1 MHRNLFA
8 FAVLLAAL
16 SAGFQVHADTSCT
29 AGNANA
35 TAVAETPTSAFT
47 DNNDGTVT
55 HNLTGL
61 MWNRCA
67 EGQTWGG
74 STCTGSATALTWAE
88 ALAQARD
95 SSFAGHTDWRLPN
108 IKELESIVESCGFS
122 PSINTTLFPTTP
134 VSVFWSGSSYV
145 PNPPSAWGVYFFNGD
160 TGAGYKT
167 NDYYVRL
174 VRGGQIVD
182 SFDAQ
187 AIPPAA
193 PTAIPTL
200 SEWGVI
206 LLAGDTGAARHW
218 SHAAPLSGRG

>member
-16 SAGFQVHADTSCT
+16 GVSFQVHAVCT
-29 AGNANA
+29 AGLRNAN
-35 TAVAETPTSAFT
+35 VAESTPTTAFT
-47 DNNDGTVT
+47 DNFNGTVT

-61 MWNRCA
+61 MWKQCA
-67 EGQTWGG
+67 EGLSGANCAIG
-74 STCTGSATALTWAE
+74 NATTRTWAI

-95 SSFAGHTDWRLPN
+95 SNFAGHTDWRLPN
-108 IKELESIVESCGFS
+108 IKELESIVESCGYE
-122 PSINTTLFPTTP
+122 PSINETLFPATP
-134 VSVFWSGSSYV
+134 FLPAYTNYWSGSSYV
-145 PNPPSAWGVYFFNGD
+145 PDPAYAWNVNFYRGA
-160 TGAGYKT
+160 TGAEQKASTGF
-167 NDYYVRL
+167 VRL
-174 VRGGQIVD
+174 VRGGQFVD

-206 LLAGDTGAARHW
+206 LLAGMLGLLGIGFMR
-218 SHAAPLSGRG
+218 RR

>member
-16 SAGFQVHADTSCT
+16 GVSFQVHAVCT
-29 AGNANA
+29 ADNAN
-35 TAVAETPTSAFT
+35 TTTVAESTPTSAFT
-47 DNNDGTVT
+47 DNLNGTVT

-61 MWNRCA
+61 MWKQCA
-67 EGQTWGG
+67 EGLSGA
-74 STCTGSATALTWAE
+74 SCATGSATTLTWAN

-95 SSFAGHTDWRLPN
+95 SNFAGHTDWRLPN
-108 IKELESIVESCGFS
+108 IKELESIVESCGYS
-122 PSINTTLFPTTP
+122 PSINTTLFPATP
-134 VSVFWSGSSYV
+134 ASDFWSGSSYV
-145 PNPPSAWGVYFFNGD
+145 PGPSGAWFVGFGNGG
-160 TGAGYKT
+160 TNAGNKAVSP
-167 NDYYVRL
+167 YVRL
-174 VRGGQIVD
+174 VRGGQIFD

-206 LLAGDTGAARHW
+206 LLAGMLGLLGIGVLR
-218 SHAAPLSGRG
+218 RR